1 LQQKKRK
8 PYTWVFITQVFLF
21 FGGAIMFSRGRW
33 DKTIDVRDFIN
44 RNYTPYDGDASFLKG
59 PSART
64 KALWDK
70 CLNLFEEE
78 RKRGGVYDVDA
89 QTVSTI
95 TSHKPGYIDEKL
107 EIIKGL
113 QTDQPLKRSIKPL
126 GGIRLVEEACQ
137 DYGYTLS
144 PQIKEIYTKYRKTH
158 NDAVFDAYTSDIL
171 KARHAGL
178 ITGLPDNYSRG
189 RIIGDFRRV
198 ALYGV
203 KRLITE
209 KNNDKKMLEEY
220 SSQEAIQ
227 LRGEIAEQITA
238 LEDMLALGT
247 LYGFDLSRPAEN
259 SREAFQWTYLA
270 YLAAIKEQDGAAMS
284 LGSVSNFFDI
294 YIENDMKKGEL
305 NEEGAQE
312 LIDDFVIKLRF
323 VRHLR
328 TKSYSEI
335 FAGDPVWVTESIGGV
350 GIDGRH
356 KITKSSFRFLQT
368 LFNLGPAPE
377 PNLTVLWSSRLPE
390 AFKKFCAEV
399 SIKTSSIQYENDDM
413 MRLIGGDDYSISCCV
428 SLLKNGSEMQYFGA
442 RCNLPKVL
450 LYALNEGRDEVTGEK
465 VVPDIAPIQINPLDH
480 NEVKEKFMQVLR
492 WTVKTYVEALN
503 IIHGSHDTYY
513 YERAQMAL
521 LDTELTRYMAFGI
534 AGLSVAADSLS
545 AIRYAKVK
553 AIRNKK
559 NITTDF
565 EIEGDFPK
573 FGNDDDKVD
582 GRAVDLVHVFLAE
595 LKKHRLY
602 RDALPA
608 ISILTITSNV
618 MYGKKTGATP
628 DGRKKGMPFAPGA
641 NPMHGRDENGIIAS
655 LNSVAAL
662 PYTECRDGISNT
674 FTTLPETLGKTP
686 VNRIE
691 NLKGLLDGYF
701 MKGAHHLNVNVINRE
716 TLQDAIKNP
725 HKYPQLTI
733 RVSGYAVHFNKL
745 SLEQQKEVL
754 ARTFHESM

>member
-1 LQQKKRK
+1 
-8 PYTWVFITQVFLF
+8 
-21 FGGAIMFSRGRW
+21 MFTRGRW

-44 RNYTPYDGDASFLKG
+44 RNYTPYDGDGAFLSG
-59 PSART
+59 PTLRT
-64 KALWDK
+64 KALWEK
-70 CLNLFEEE
+70 CLKLFEQE
-78 RKRGGVYDVDA
+78 RKKGGVYDIDT

-95 TSHKPGYIDEKL
+95 TSHKAGYIDKKL

-113 QTDQPLKRSIKPL
+113 QTDQPLKRAIKPL

-137 DYGYTLS
+137 DYGYKLS
-144 PQIKEIYTKYRKTH
+144 PRVKEIYTKYRTTH
-158 NDAVFDAYTSDIL
+158 NDAVFDAYTADIL
-171 KARHAGL
+171 KARHTGL

-203 KRLITE
+203 KKLIAA
-209 KNNDKKMLEEY
+209 KNNDKKTLEDH
-220 SSQEAIQ
+220 STPEAIR
-227 LRGEIAEQITA
+227 LRGELAEQIKA
-238 LEDMLALGT
+238 LEDIIALGNM
-247 LYGFDLSRPAEN
+247 YGFDLSRPAEN
-259 SREAFQWTYLA
+259 AREAVQWTYLA
-270 YLAAIKEQDGAAMS
+270 YLSSIKEQDGAAMS

-294 YIENDMKKGEL
+294 YIENDLKRGL
-305 NEEGAQE
+305 ITEEQAQE
-312 LIDDFVIKLRF
+312 LIDDFVIKLRL

-335 FAGDPVWVTESIGGV
+335 FAGDPVWITESIGGV

-356 KITKSSFRFLQT
+356 KITKSSYRFLQT
-368 LFNLGPAPE
+368 LFNLGAAPE
-377 PNLTVLWSSRLPE
+377 PNLTVLWSFRLPE
-390 AFKKFCAEV
+390 SFKEFCSQV
-399 SIKTSSIQYENDDM
+399 SIKTSSIQYENDDI

-450 LYALNEGRDEVTGEK
+450 LYALNEGRDEITGEK
-465 VVPDIAPIQINPLDH
+465 VVPDITPIQSNPLNH
-480 NEVKEKFMQVLR
+480 SEVKEKFQQVLK
-492 WTVKTYVEALN
+492 WTVRTYVEALN
-503 IIHGSHDTYY
+503 IIHSSHDTYY

-521 LDTELTRYMAFGI
+521 LDTALTRYMAFGI

-545 AIRYAKVK
+545 AIRYAKVR
-553 AIRNKK
+553 AVRNKK
-559 NITTDF
+559 NLTTSF
-565 EIEGDFPK
+565 KVEGDFPK
-573 FGNDDDKVD
+573 FGNDDDRVD
-582 GRAVDLVHVFLAE
+582 GRAVDLVSSFLAE
-595 LKKHRLY
+595 LKKHKLY
-602 RDALPA
+602 RDSVPA
-608 ISILTITSNV
+608 VSILTITSNV

-628 DGRKKGMPFAPGA
+628 DGRAKGVPFAPGA

-655 LNSVAAL
+655 LNSVAAI

-674 FTTLPETLGKTP
+674 FSAIPQALGS
-686 VNRIE
+686 NQESRIA

-701 MKGAHHLNVNVINRE
+701 LKGAQHLNVNVIDKN
-716 TLQDAIKNP
+716 TLRDAIRHP

-745 SLEQQKEVL
+745 SAEQQKEVL